1 MNDMTTEHPG
11 IAPLAERYQRG
22 AAPSDFAE
30 RVLEAV
36 EIPQRRSPAVP
47 AALAAAVLA
56 AVALVVSLPVMGPDE
71 TLSPKWRVSAQTPER
86 PQAQGDT
93 PARLRVALSVTT
105 PTRPMAAD
113 DRPEPD
119 SDG

>member
-1 MNDMTTEHPG
+1 MSDATQHNADF
-11 IAPLAERYQRG
+11 AALAERYQRG
-22 AAPSDFAE
+22 AAPADFAD
-30 RVLEAV
+30 RLVDAV
-36 EIPQRRSPAVP
+36 EMPQRRSPMIP
-47 AALAAAVLA
+47 AALAAALLA

-71 TLSPKWRVSAQTPER
+71 SVSPKWRVSAQTPER
-86 PQAQGDT
+86 PQAQGET

>member
-1 MNDMTTEHPG
+1 MSDVTKKDNDF
-11 IAPLAERYQRG
+11 APLAERYQRG
-22 AAPSDFAE
+22 AAPAGFAD
-30 RVLEAV
+30 RVLGAV
-36 EIPQRRSPAVP
+36 EMPQRSSPVVP
-47 AALAAAVLA
+47 AALAAALLA
-56 AVALVVSLPVMGPDE
+56 AVALVVSLPVMGPDD

-86 PQAQGDT
+86 PQAQGDA

-105 PTRPMAAD
+105 PTRPMAEN